1 MRILLLVFLAAAIPS
16 SASVLFSDL
25 GTGGSVYQSGSG
37 AIIQGQSGDNITNA
51 RAFTVAGTGD
61 FDVTQFD
68 LGVVEDKNGAT
79 TFYLNTFTASIWT
92 TSSGHPGTELG
103 SWNLSTNEP
112 NGSCCILV
120 SQTGITGITLTGGTQ
135 YFMVL
140 GPVASNDGSK
150 VEWENNTTGATT
162 AEVGSVNGGAWIVGS
177 PGGITNAAFDVLGT
191 ASDTGVPEPACRSR
205 SGEERA
211 GVHPPGL
218 RYRLLSR
225 LVRSSRKV
233 AWEHGM
239 IP

>member
-1 MRILLLVFLAAAIPS
+1 MKFVLLVFLAAAIPS
-16 SASVLFSDL
+16 NASTLFSDL

-92 TSSGHPGTELG
+92 DSSGQPGTELG
-103 SWNLSTNEP
+103 SWDLSTNEP
-112 NGSCCILV
+112 DGSCCVLV
-120 SQTGITGITLTGGTQ
+120 SQTGITGITLAGGTE

-150 VEWENNTTGATT
+150 VEWENNTTGAKAT
-162 AEVGSVNGGAWIVGS
+162 EVGSLNGGAWIAGS
-177 PGGITNAAFDVLGT
+177 PDGITNAAFDVLGT
-191 ASDTGVPEPACRSR
+191 AADTGVPEPACLPLVGAGLAGLLVALRRRARRGPS
-205 SGEERA
+205 SGA
-211 GVHPPGL
+211 
-218 RYRLLSR
+218 
-225 LVRSSRKV
+225 
-233 AWEHGM
+233 AT
-239 IP
+239 